1 MIVHRFDR
9 VLHWLTPL
17 LVAAVLVVSILLLG
31 LTQRELQSQTERAE
45 QRTERLVGLLEEN
58 REEWGPAL
66 EESLRML
73 EQLCDADPDCDLR
86 GRPSRRQA

>member
-66 EESLRML
+66 EESLELLTR
-73 EQLCDADPDCDLR
+73 LCDTTDGCEVP
-86 GRPSRRQA
+86 G